1 MYCLLHAIAYLL
13 NVLFNNTEKSVF
25 LITSLPLMNGLACRE
40 QLAVFDVIN
49 YDIIKAVNYLPMYVL
64 MVKLRPTGTKSKIKA
79 DLAYTR

>member
-1 MYCLLHAIAYLL
+1 MLLPTYSTFSSTTQRNLWDC
-13 NVLFNNTEKSVF
+13 